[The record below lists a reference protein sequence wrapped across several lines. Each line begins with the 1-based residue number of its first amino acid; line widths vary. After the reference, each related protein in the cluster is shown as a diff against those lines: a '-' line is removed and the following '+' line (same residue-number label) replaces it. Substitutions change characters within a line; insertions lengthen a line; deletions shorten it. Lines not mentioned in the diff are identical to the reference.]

1 MNTTNESEV
10 LIRDEKEI
18 LKILQE
24 AQYFDYE
31 NLVKVWNSYCEE
43 RGYLENKIYKNT
55 VENLIALLPENP
67 LDAFLMGQYVGDTYS
82 QTDMWLAL
90 DETNNVFSFTDDMLF
105 ACAINIYSLAIYI
118 ANFDED
124 KQQEILDEL
133 I

>member
-1 MNTTNESEV
+1 MN
-10 LIRDEKEI
+10 EKEI

-24 AQYFDYE
+24 TQDFDYE

-43 RGYLENKIYKNT
+43 RGYLEDKVYKNT

-82 QTDMWLAL
+82 QTDMWLAV
-90 DETNNVFSFTDDMLF
+90 DENNNVFSLTDDMLLDS
-105 ACAINIYSLAIYI
+105 AINIYNLAIYI
-118 ANFDED
+118 ANFNED
-124 KQQEILDEL
+124 KQREILDEL

>member
-1 MNTTNESEV
+1 M
-10 LIRDEKEI
+10 DEKEI
-18 LKILQE
+18 LKILKE
-24 AQYFDYE
+24 AQDFDFE
-31 NLVKVWNSYCEE
+31 NLVKVWNDYCEE

-67 LDAFLMGQYVGDTYS
+67 IDAFLTGQYVGDTYS

-118 ANFDED
+118 ANFKEN
-124 KQQEILDEL
+124 KQREILDEL

>member
-1 MNTTNESEV
+1 M
-10 LIRDEKEI
+10 DEKEI

>member
-1 MNTTNESEV
+1 MN
-10 LIRDEKEI
+10 EKEI

-24 AQYFDYE
+24 AQDFDYE
-31 NLVKVWNSYCEE
+31 NLVKTWNEYCEE
-43 RGYLENKIYKNT
+43 RGYLEDKVYKNT

-82 QTDMWLAL
+82 QTDMWLAV
-90 DETNNVFSFTDDMLF
+90 DENNNVFSLTDDMLLDS
-105 ACAINIYSLAIYI
+105 AINIYNLAIYI
-118 ANFDED
+118 ANFDGA

>member
-1 MNTTNESEV
+1 MKVRYLNMN
-10 LIRDEKEI
+10 EKEI

-24 AQYFDYE
+24 AQDFDYE
-31 NLVKVWNSYCEE
+31 NLVKTWNEYCEE
-43 RGYLENKIYKNT
+43 RGYLEDKVYKNT

-82 QTDMWLAL
+82 RTDMWLAV
-90 DETNNVFSFTDDMLF
+90 DENNNVFSLTDDMLLDS
-105 ACAINIYSLAIYI
+105 AINIYSLAIYI
-118 ANFDED
+118 ANFNEA